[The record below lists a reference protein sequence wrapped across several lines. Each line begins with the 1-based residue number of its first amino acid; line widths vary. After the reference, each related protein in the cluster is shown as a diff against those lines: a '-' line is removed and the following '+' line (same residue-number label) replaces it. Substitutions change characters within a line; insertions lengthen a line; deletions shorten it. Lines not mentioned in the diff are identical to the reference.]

1 MFRQGLVQGDKLII
15 YPILE
20 WVFMRFAELKKRAY
34 LAKYLIRLEVPAE
47 FMQDDDVCL
56 LYQQVSAKKLIIA
69 SHRDV

>member
-1 MFRQGLVQGDKLII
+1 
-15 YPILE
+15 
-20 WVFMRFAELKKRAY
+20 MRFAELKKRAY